1 MELQLE
7 RLLDEQLYF
16 GLMVRFFGVF
26 VVLGILMAFLY
37 LSGWIFSRMGDRD
50 KKEASGGPSTKG
62 SGTGKPVPVPAPD
75 ISCLDSREP
84 VPEEVA
90 AVVARSLHQA
100 AGVRAASG
108 FLVSGET
115 AAAVAL
121 ALSDP
126 RNEHPFSGPHHR
138 TTDLPPI
145 GRDYRESP
153 WKLLGR
159 QEAVSRNNPW
169 TGRPR
174 TGREITHREHT
185 E

>member
-1 MELQLE
+1 MQPYLE
-7 RLLDEQLYF
+7 RLLDPQLLF
-16 GLMVRFFGVF
+16 GLAVRFFGVF
-26 VVLGILMAFLY
+26 IVLGILMAFLF
-37 LSGWIFSRMGDRD
+37 LTGWIFSRMGERK
-50 KKEASGGPSTKG
+50 KKEVSGGPSTRG
-62 SGTGKPVPVPAPD
+62 SDEGEPVRVPVPNTSSPD
-75 ISCLDSREP
+75 AGEP

-90 AVVARSLHQA
+90 AVVALSLHEA
-100 AGVRAASG
+100 AGLRAASG
-108 FLVSGET
+108 FPVSGET

-138 TTDLPPI
+138 TTDLPPF

-174 TGREITHREHT
+174 TGREITHREHKA
-185 E
+185 